1 MITKHNLSRI
11 SFYFLIYL
19 QLKKKKKEVN
29 PLLNINLNKWFLLI
43 WEQILMWWC

>member
-19 QLKKKKKEVN
+19 QLKKKRR
-29 PLLNINLNKWFLLI
+29 KWI
-43 WEQILMWWC
+43 HY

>member
-19 QLKKKKKEVN
+19 QLKKKKMN
-29 PLLNINLNKWFLLI
+29 PLLNISLNKWFLLI
-43 WEQILMWWC
+43 WEQIPKC